1 MLKIWGRTT
10 SANVQ
15 KVLWMADEIGLAYER
30 IDVGGRFRGLDTPA
44 YRALNP
50 NARVPTIEDDG
61 VVAWESNAILRYLA
75 ARYSEGVLWD
85 KDPGVRAQVD
95 QWMDWMQTT
104 LAPDYYGLFWAAVR
118 SPPERRNPAAI
129 REHARLLAERYR
141 LLDRLLAGRTFLLG
155 ERLSMADI
163 AIGVT
168 LYRYHEMEVERPALA
183 NFAAWYARLGQRP
196 AYRRHVMTSFEEL
209 RGRSQS

>member
-1 MLKIWGRTT
+1 MLKIWGRST

-15 KVLWMADEIGLAYER
+15 KVLWMVDEIGLAYER
-30 IDVGGRFRGLDTPA
+30 IDAGGRFGGLDTPA

-50 NARVPTIEDDG
+50 NSRVPTIEDG
-61 VVAWESNAILRYLA
+61 GAVVWESNAILRYLA
-75 ARYSEGVLWD
+75 ARYSEGDLWD
-85 KDPGVRAQVD
+85 RDPGARAQVD

-118 SPPERRNPAAI
+118 TPPERRNLAAI
-129 REHARLLAERYR
+129 KQHARELGEHYR
-141 LLDRLLAGRTFLLG
+141 LLDSLLAGRAFLLG
-155 ERLSMADI
+155 DRLSLADI

-168 LYRYHEMEVERPALA
+168 LYRYHEMDVERPALA

-196 AYRRHVMTSFEEL
+196 AFRKNVMTSFDEL
-209 RGRSQS
+209 RGRTQN